1 MNECKPREFPIRQP
15 GVPTACV
22 ESILPVCVK
31 KATDPHKWVAWQK
44 KTCVDG
50 KAVLTIYED
59 EEATIPAVGYSS
71 ADIVSCDG
79 LQLGTTCSDPVH
91 VKICVE
97 EVEPPPPEVCQ
108 PTVSG
113 ASGNALGGLLP
124 GNNISIQKPACCLVE
139 VVTSAGSFRVTKGL
153 IAYSLP
159 EFACPVTVTAVNIL
173 SGNCTAA
180 SVVVTTQKPK

>member
-1 MNECKPREFPIRQP
+1 MNECKPREFPLRP
-15 GVPTACV
+15 TGVPTACV

-59 EEATIPAVGYSS
+59 EEATIEAEGYSS

-79 LQLGTTCSDPVH
+79 LQVGTTCSDPVH

-97 EVEPPPPEVCQ
+97 EVEPPPVVPE
-108 PTVSG
+108 TISSSTG
-113 ASGNALGGLLP
+113 DKP
-124 GNNISIQKPACCLVE
+124 GELDPGRAFTFTKPLCCEVEITTSIGTFILHNG
-139 VVTSAGSFRVTKGL
+139 VTS
-153 IAYSLP
+153 YSTRLYETP
-159 EFACPVTVTAVNIL
+159 FTVDSVTVL

-180 SVVVTTQKPK
+180 SVHIIQN